1 MQWSIPVRQIV
12 GDQVS
17 KSKIHARLFHR
28 PASVINLKAAIE
40 SRSLEFRVF
49 WIITYIKQKI
59 MKWTVLLVY
68 FINLYLINN
77 YTFGLTLFFSKMIL
91 N

>member
-49 WIITYIKQKI
+49 WIITFIQQKNYE
-59 MKWTVLLVY
+59 MNSYTSLLHKFV
-68 FINLYLINN
+68 FN
-77 YTFGLTLFFSKMIL
+77 K
-91 N
+91 